1 MLITCLSVPE
11 LYLPDF
17 IVPRRFGETLSCISP
32 GIYRTW
38 DLNLGHNP
46 IGYATGGV
54 SCRIKLLVAS
64 EELFGSTKRDVSEL
78 GLLVQPL
85 AVPWGC
91 SGVLCFW
98 TVAFCKGDWGCFQM
112 ARDKGRGGIFKMDCG
127 AGMFVCC
134 NWIRRGGSVIG
145 GVGGF

>member
-17 IVPRRFGETLSCISP
+17 IVPRRFGQNALLYFTRNLQDLE
-32 GIYRTW
+32 

-91 SGVLCFW
+91 SREFS
-98 TVAFCKGDWGCFQM
+98 AFGLWPF
-112 ARDKGRGGIFKMDCG
+112 AREI
-127 AGMFVCC
+127 
-134 NWIRRGGSVIG
+134 
-145 GVGGF
+145 VGLLSNGPG